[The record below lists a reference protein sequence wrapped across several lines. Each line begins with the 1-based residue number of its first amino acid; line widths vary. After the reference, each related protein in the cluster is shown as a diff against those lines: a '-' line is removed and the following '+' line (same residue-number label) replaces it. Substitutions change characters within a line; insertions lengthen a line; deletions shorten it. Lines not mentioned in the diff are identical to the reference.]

1 MGKRFKTDMQPSN
14 PNALLQ
20 QVKLMPFVETEINR

>member
-1 MGKRFKTDMQPSN
+1 MAKRLKTDMQPSN

-20 QVKLMPFVETEINR
+20 QDKLLPFVETEINR